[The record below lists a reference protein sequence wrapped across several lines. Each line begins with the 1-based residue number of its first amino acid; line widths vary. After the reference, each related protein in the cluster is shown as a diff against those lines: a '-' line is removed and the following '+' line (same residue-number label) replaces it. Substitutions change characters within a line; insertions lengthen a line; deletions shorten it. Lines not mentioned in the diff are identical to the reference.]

1 MELLS
6 SCSIAGLYDAL
17 LGIIAAKP
25 ISNHASVGC
34 SSINI
39 LFSSETSSIFLFLDL
54 ERDADF
60 AFLIAL
66 IPHQDIKSAG
76 INSFIIEV
84 LLNLA
89 ILDGLSFHLLVE
101 FSILPQSFFVLFKC
115 INPLSIL
122 IVQ

>member
-84 LLNLA
+84 LLKF
-89 ILDGLSFHLLVE
+89 ILDNLFFHLLIE
-101 FSILPQSFFVLFKC
+101 FLISSQSLLALLKC
-115 INPLSIL
+115 INPLSTL